1 MKLLNHLA
9 EKVVIIEVMLI
20 ILNVAMFYFGII
32 LPILTTFLIL
42 LTPIAII
49 AFIIYI
55 ITALLNSEI
64 VKIALGIVL
73 GGIILYYLYKYILV

>member
-1 MKLLNHLA
+1 MKLLGFLA